1 MRQEAVS
8 RKPIKR
14 KNEQT
19 SKSPDWQLQFSNRE
33 VFPLTDATAIILHN
47 HQSSLQNTFI
57 LSFYFF
63 KKERKP
69 NCSLCFLQR
78 INEES
83 FHTELLL
90 LCRMSNHQVIRR
102 VVRTTLRSYCR
113 ILFRARCCS
122 FHLRIVISWQENK
135 QNVSRSVQFSSSQT
149 CFRGRTSFI
158 IQLNILQK
166 MWKCEADSFA
176 VTCLIKTALNVS
188 HYSFI

>member
-1 MRQEAVS
+1 MEKRTN
-8 RKPIKR
+8 IKITR
-14 KNEQT
+14 LA
-19 SKSPDWQLQFSNRE
+19 SAIFKSWGFSSDWR
-33 VFPLTDATAIILHN
+33 DCN
-47 HQSSLQNTFI
+47 HPPQPSVKSAKHIYLEF
-57 LSFYFF
+57 LFF
-63 KKERKP
+63 KKRERKP

-102 VVRTTLRSYCR
+102 VVRTTRRSYCR

-158 IQLNILQK
+158 MQLNILQK